1 MKQANL
7 YLKRTQTN
15 YCPVLHPQVKILFT
29 WILCPNSTSH
39 THKAKPGLLEKKY
52 LWNYF
57 KSIARACLICHIIPR
72 NTREH
77 TSKPTIFKASHEAK
91 PDCSKSTVFRFRPP
105 ELRSPRISSGHTQP
119 QGMGEEPQK
128 CCKRETYSGDLGF
141 RQLIIRLFKIPSTFH
156 TPNSSERT
164 TWQRKGKMTS
174 EMTLAL
180 INSFILWAAH
190 EEGKI
195 NVQHTWAYI
204 L

>member
-15 YCPVLHPQVKILFT
+15 YCSALHSQVQILFT
-29 WILCPNSTSH
+29 WILYPNVTSH
-39 THKAKPGLLEKKY
+39 THKAKPGLLEKEY

-57 KSIARACLICHIIPR
+57 KSIAKACLICHII
-72 NTREH
+72 RE
-77 TSKPTIFKASHEAK
+77 TQENIPA
-91 PDCSKSTVFRFRPP
+91 
-105 ELRSPRISSGHTQP
+105 SPRFSRQATRQDLTAPNLQCRDFNRQNCGHHEYPVGTHNHK
-119 QGMGEEPQK
+119 GWEKTEK

-141 RQLIIRLFKIPSTFH
+141 RQLIIWLFKIPSTFH

-195 NVQHTWAYI
+195 NAQHTWA
-204 L
+204 